1 MPESLFHVSPRN
13 WETMTLM
20 DICVHGGGDI
30 QTGPFGS
37 QLHAADYVPDGV
49 PSIMPQNIGDN
60 LIIED
65 SIARISEEDA
75 SRLSKYLVRVGDIVY
90 SRRGDV
96 ERRSLVRDRES
107 GWLCGTGCLRI
118 RPGEGAHSL
127 FLSYYL
133 GHPAVRAWIVR
144 HAVGAT
150 MPNLNTKILGAVPV
164 VLPSKDEQRSIAAVL
179 GALDDKIAVNEQIVD
194 TALTLACLRYAVF
207 VADEARVGQQRIGE
221 VADVF
226 DGPHATPK
234 KTEHG
239 PWFLGIGS
247 LSHGL
252 LDLDSSAH
260 LSDEDFTRWTRRVT
274 PRAGDVLF
282 SYETRLGV
290 ASLMPPDMRA
300 CLGRRMALM
309 RPIDDRVGSATL
321 LHAYLVDEFQE
332 TIRKRTIHGAT
343 VDRIPLTDLP
353 SWTITLP
360 LPEYRPIVERAL
372 SALHRTIETRQQEN
386 RALAELRDTLLPK
399 LISGELR
406 IRDAERHV
414 ADVI

>member
-1 MPESLFHVSPRN
+1 MPESLFPTLPRD
-13 WETMTLM
+13 WETATLI
-20 DICVHGGGDI
+20 DVCVRGGGSI

-37 QLHAADYVPDGV
+37 QLHASDYVPDGV

-60 LIIED
+60 SIIED
-65 SIARISEEDA
+65 GIARISEDDA
-75 SRLSKYLVRVGDIVY
+75 SRLSKYLVHVDDIIY

-96 ERRSLVRDRES
+96 ERRSLVRERQA
-107 GWLCGTGCLRI
+107 GWLCGTGCLRV
-118 RPGEGAHSL
+118 RPGSGAHSP

-164 VLPSKDEQRSIAAVL
+164 VLPSMEEQRSIASVL
-179 GALDDKIAVNEQIVD
+179 GALDDKIAVNERIID
-194 TALTLACLRYAVF
+194 TVLILARLRYAAI
-207 VADEARVGQQRIGE
+207 VADKGSVGQVSIGE
-221 VADVF
+221 VASVF

-234 KTEHG
+234 KTEWG
-239 PWFLGIGS
+239 PWFLSIGS
-247 LSHGL
+247 LNHGL

-260 LSDEDFTRWTRRVT
+260 LSDEDFMRWTRRVT

-290 ASLMPPDMRA
+290 ASLMPSGVRA

-309 RPIDDRVGSATL
+309 RPIGNRVGPTTL
-321 LHAYLVDEFQE
+321 LHAYLADEFQE

-353 SWTITLP
+353 SWPITLP
-360 LPEYRPIVERAL
+360 LPEYRPIVECTL
-372 SALHRTIETRQQEN
+372 SALHHTIEARQREN
-386 RALAELRDTLLPK
+386 RALAELRDALLPK

-406 IRDAERHV
+406 VRDAERQV
-414 ADVI
+414 ADVV